1 MQTYKNYPLK
11 KISTIGLGGTCREF
25 CCPENTEE
33 LTNIL
38 HNNSVLSIGNG
49 SNVCFVTDYYDGI
62 ILSLKKMS
70 KYLSHDEEYISCSS
84 NISCTKL
91 ARYLYNHQI
100 SGYEFL
106 YGIPGTLGGAVFMN
120 AGAFEKEIL
129 NNTHSIE
136 LLDKDGRLQTLF
148 KKDIQYTYRNSGIDP
163 KAVIISIKLH
173 NPKIKFDSSM
183 INNLDYKR
191 KATQPVNQLS
201 CGCIFK
207 NPTHDFASELIE
219 SANLKGKRIGGIYIS
234 KKHSN
239 YFINDGT
246 GTHWDFLNLLDYV
259 KHIVSLTHN
268 VNLKEEVILIK

>member
-1 MQTYKNYPLK
+1 MQTYKNYSLK

-25 CCPENTEE
+25 YCPENTEE
-33 LTNIL
+33 LTNII
-38 HNNSVLSIGNG
+38 HNKSVICVGNG
-49 SNVCFVTDYYDGI
+49 SNICFVTDYYDGI

-70 KYLSHDEEYISCSS
+70 KYLSHDDKYISCSS

-91 ARYLYNHQI
+91 ARYLFNHQI

-129 NNTHSIE
+129 DSIYSID
-136 LLDKDGRLQTLF
+136 LLDINGRLQTLF
-148 KKDIQYTYRNSGIDP
+148 NKDIEYTYRNSGIDCN
-163 KAVIISIKLH
+163 AVIVSIKLY
-173 NPKIKFDSSM
+173 NPKIKFDSS
-183 INNLDYKR
+183 IIDNLNYKR
-191 KATQPVNQLS
+191 KITQPINQLS

-207 NPTHDFASELIE
+207 NPINDFASELIE
-219 SANLKGKRIGGIYIS
+219 SANLKGKRIGGIYVS

-246 GTHWDFLNLLDYV
+246 GTHRDFLDLLEYV
-259 KHIVSLTHN
+259 KHKVSLTHN
-268 VNLKEEVILIK
+268 VDLKEEVILIK

>member
-1 MQTYKNYPLK
+1 MLTYKNYPLK
-11 KISTIGLGGTCREF
+11 KITTIGLGGTCREF

-33 LTNIL
+33 LTDII
-38 HNNSVLSIGNG
+38 HNNRALCVGNG
-49 SNVCFVTDYYDGI
+49 SNVCFVTDHYNGM

-106 YGIPGTLGGAVFMN
+106 YGIPGTLGGAIFMN

-129 NNTHSIE
+129 NNTYCID
-136 LLDKDGRLQTLF
+136 LLDKNGRLQTLF
-148 KKDIQYTYRNSGIDP
+148 NEDIQYTYRNSGIDP
-163 KAVIISIKLH
+163 KAVIISVKLH
-173 NPKIKFDSSM
+173 NPKIKFDSSI
-183 INNLDYKR
+183 INNLNHKR
-191 KATQPVNQLS
+191 KTTQPVNQLS

-207 NPTHDFASELIE
+207 NPTNDFASKLIE
-219 SANLKGKRIGGIYIS
+219 SANLKGKRIGGIYVS

-246 GTHWDFLNLLDYV
+246 GTYRDFLDLLKYV
-259 KHIVSLTHN
+259 KHKVSLTHN
-268 VNLKEEVILIK
+268 VDLKEEVILIK

>member
-25 CCPENTEE
+25 CCPENSKE
-33 LTNIL
+33 LTNIIQ
-38 HNNSVLSIGNG
+38 NERVLCVGNG
-49 SNVCFVTDYYDGI
+49 SNVCFVTDHYDGI
-62 ILSLKKMS
+62 IMSLKKMS
-70 KYLSHDEEYISCSS
+70 KSLSHDEEYISCSS

-91 ARYLYNHQI
+91 VRYLYNHQI

-129 NNTHSIE
+129 NNTYSID
-136 LLDKDGRLQTLF
+136 LLDKNGRFQTLF
-148 KKDIQYTYRNSGIDP
+148 NKDIQYTYRNSGIDP

-183 INNLDYKR
+183 INKLNYNR
-191 KATQPVNQLS
+191 KTTQPVNQLS

-207 NPTHDFASELIE
+207 NPTNDFASELIE
-219 SANLKGKRIGGIYIS
+219 SANLKGKRIGGIYVS

-246 GTHWDFLNLLDYV
+246 GTHRDFIDLLEYV
-259 KHIVSLTHN
+259 KHKVSLTHN
-268 VNLKEEVILIK
+268 VDLTEEVILIK

>member
-1 MQTYKNYPLK
+1 MQTYKNYSLK
-11 KISTIGLGGTCREF
+11 KISTIGLGGSCREY

-33 LTNIL
+33 LTNLIRNNRIL
-38 HNNSVLSIGNG
+38 CVGNG

-62 ILSLKKMS
+62 ILSLKKMD
-70 KYLSHDEEYISCSS
+70 KYLSHDEEFISCSS

-129 NNTHSIE
+129 NNTHSID
-136 LLDKDGRLQTLF
+136 LLDRNGRLQTLSN
-148 KKDIQYTYRNSGIDP
+148 KDIKYTYRSSGIDP
-163 KAVIISIKLH
+163 KAVIISIKLY
-173 NPKIKFDSSM
+173 NLKIKFDNSI
-183 INNLDYKR
+183 INNLNYKR
-191 KATQPVNQLS
+191 KSTQPVNQLS

-207 NPTHDFASELIE
+207 NPANDFASELIE
-219 SANLKGKRIGGIYIS
+219 SANLKGKRIGGIYVS

-246 GTHWDFLNLLDYV
+246 GTYMNFLDLIKYV
-259 KHIVSLTHN
+259 KQKVSLIHN
-268 VNLKEEVILIK
+268 IDLKEEVILIK